1 MGREMNR
8 DSKKKREK
16 IVDFR
21 FFQTDS
27 NNLLEEIQNQTS
39 KGWKV
44 KQKVK
49 VTRKETNVS
58 IWKSARGWDDHFR
71 NGNSIRIFYENI
83 SMIYFRR
90 SANNKRI
97 EGDWQ
102 IEGGRVDG
110 IGEG

>member
-1 MGREMNR
+1 MFLLGNRPGMGR
-8 DSKKKREK
+8 
-16 IVDFR
+16 
-21 FFQTDS
+21 
-27 NNLLEEIQNQTS
+27 
-39 KGWKV
+39 
-44 KQKVK
+44 
-49 VTRKETNVS
+49 
-58 IWKSARGWDDHFR
+58 FR